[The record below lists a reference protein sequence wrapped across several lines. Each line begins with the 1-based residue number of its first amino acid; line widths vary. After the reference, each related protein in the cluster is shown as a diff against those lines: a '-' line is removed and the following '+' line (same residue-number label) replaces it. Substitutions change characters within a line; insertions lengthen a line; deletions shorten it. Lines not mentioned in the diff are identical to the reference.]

1 MNISVP
7 LNYSFFITAHSLPLI
22 PFADMLFGQ
31 GKTLNIHCFPV
42 FIPNEYFWKNHMK
55 ENEKKVDTYMRVMR
69 EIMIDNSDHKDGGEF
84 SDIDRFKFIAAVE
97 GKSELKEM

>member
-1 MNISVP
+1 
-7 LNYSFFITAHSLPLI
+7 
-22 PFADMLFGQ
+22 MLFGQ

-55 ENEKKVDTYMRVMR
+55 ENEKKADTYMRVMR

-97 GKSELKEM
+97 GKSELKEMWLKSIDAKSITYLNLASIIIFCIFF